1 MALNSAHAGKGVLI
15 YSGESIILFCDHVTM
30 EFGGQLPAEMRG
42 SKTGRLYLTTHRMI
56 FNNKESKDSLQ
67 SFAAPFFSLKVELEQ
82 PVFGANYI
90 KGVVKA
96 QPGGGWTGEAK
107 FKLTF
112 KHGGAIEF
120 GQAMLKVASLAS
132 RNMNSSFQDAPP
144 PYTPPAAGWS
154 QAPPPAYA
162 PSAGGYYG
170 WVPPTNTFP
179 DRPPADGVFM
189 YDAPPP
195 YPGISGQNGYG
206 FTGATGMSAADAKA
220 QEAAQSAAQSGY
232 YDPSAPQYAY
242 VPPPA
247 YSESPPSYDAA
258 TKKSQ

>member
-1 MALNSAHAGKGVLI
+1 MSVNTAHAGKGVLI
-15 YSGESIILFCDHVTM
+15 YAGECIILFCDHVTM
-30 EFGGQLPAEMRG
+30 EFGGSLPPEMRG
-42 SKTGRLYLTTHRMI
+42 SKTGRLYLTSHRFI
-56 FNNKESKDSLQ
+56 FNNKDHKDRLQ
-67 SFAAPFFSLKVELEQ
+67 SFAAPFFSLEQVELEQ

-90 KGVVKA
+90 KGTVNA
-96 QPGGGWTGEAK
+96 QPNGGWTGQAK

-120 GQAMLKVASLAS
+120 GQAMLKVASMAS
-132 RNMNSSFQDAPP
+132 RNMQQSGFARNAPP
-144 PYTPPAAGWS
+144 PYTPPTGTWT

-162 PSAGGYYG
+162 PPAGGYYG
-170 WVPPTNTFP
+170 WAPPVNTFP
-179 DRPPADGVFM
+179 DRPPADGVYM

-195 YPGISGQNGYG
+195 YPGLGFQNG
-206 FTGATGMSAADAKA
+206 TPAATGFSAADAKA
-220 QEAAQSAAQSGY
+220 QEAAQSAY
-232 YDPSAPQYAY
+232 YDPSNPQYAY